1 MSNGSSAKAL
11 RHRPRGSDEGW
22 LDRQPYPHP
31 GGGTAPR
38 LISIVSAAE
47 IMVGSQTL
55 SSCGADLRPRLLVRG
70 TSCAGACAEPRLSWH
85 SGRSPDHGIGR
96 RSRKIRRGMIRLIE
110 PHPWPERRNPPGE
123 SLATCGWWRSHGP
136 SSSGS
141 MIAPRRRTSWSCLGL
156 CVCER

>member
-1 MSNGSSAKAL
+1 MRVVCEL
-11 RHRPRGSDEGW
+11 RHTYLRLTEALQKPSAIDRAARMRDGW
-22 LDRQPYPHP
+22 IASPTLIRE
-31 GGGTAPR
+31 GTAPR
-38 LISIVSAAE
+38 VISIVSAAE

-110 PHPWPERRNPPGE
+110 PHPWPERRSPPGE
-123 SLATCGWWRSHGP
+123 SLATCGWWRV
-136 SSSGS
+136 
-141 MIAPRRRTSWSCLGL
+141 RTVLL
-156 CVCER
+156 PPVA